1 MPSIANIKALLDLKD
16 NDNSEDNVLLIYLTR
31 ATNHVLTYCNVKELN
46 SSLEELAEDIA
57 VFNYRNK
64 GVENIVSE
72 GKGSLSESYR
82 DDLPPDI
89 IRRLNE
95 NRRMRFV

>member
-1 MPSIANIKALLDLKD
+1 MPTIENIKVLLDIAAD
-16 NDNSEDNVLLIYLTR
+16 DTSEDNILSLYLSR
-31 ATNHVLTYCNVKELN
+31 ATNQVLKYCNVTELD
-46 SSLEELAEDIA
+46 STLDELAEGISI
-57 VFNYRNK
+57 FNYRNK

-89 IRRLNE
+89 VRRLNE
-95 NRRMRFV
+95 NRRMKFV